1 MLSAYVIRQ
10 IQIPFGRYTRC
21 VQCYCVRWDHGLPGQ
36 GEICGSNPQPKQAVC
51 LLLAFKQ
58 ICCLIHQVAALIN
71 VSGFRQI
78 TLMLVVA
85 KSWWI
90 AVRRESD
97 WVTRSDVPLLSVWRR
112 SRLARRKKWR
122 WHLVRMERVSL
133 GWDHSGRLRSPSDLP
148 TRKVPSL
155 QVQLFNTFDA
165 VSSTVAN
172 SPVF

>member
-1 MLSAYVIRQ
+1 MQCKSFWLFIHISSFLFLSSFCRSVTLMLSAYVIRQ

-97 WVTRSDVPLLSVWRR
+97 
-112 SRLARRKKWR
+112 
-122 WHLVRMERVSL
+122 
-133 GWDHSGRLRSPSDLP
+133 
-148 TRKVPSL
+148 
-155 QVQLFNTFDA
+155 
-165 VSSTVAN
+165 
-172 SPVF
+172 